1 MTRKIAYIKLHSHPI
16 NRSIMHM
23 LAKQF
28 PLLEVYMIDVG
39 ELIRNDRTTV
49 SANMFFAFREYG
61 LEILSGK
68 KKIRECFWRT
78 TYIFNR
84 IKVLLSTVL
93 SRDDYVF
100 SFQNQSLFDGSK
112 PGLPHYVYT
121 DHTHLAN
128 LGYPSFDKEDLY
140 SRRWINLER
149 TIYHNATLN
158 FTRSNYA
165 ARSIVKDYSC
175 PSNKVVC
182 VYAGTNAIPDS
193 AVDKSK
199 YGNKNILFVGVDWER
214 KGGPELIKAFGQVL
228 KVYPDAQLTIVG
240 CTPNLNISNINIV
253 GCVKQ
258 EDVTSYYEK
267 ASVFCL
273 PSRLDPSPNVVLEAS
288 AHALP
293 VVATDVGGTPDRVLN
308 GETGYLVK
316 PGDVGQLAEILI
328 KLIGDAKKCQDM
340 GEKGRHFVLER
351 YNWEKVGAEITKR
364 IVASRPLSLEGAID
378 IRGAPIQ
385 ESMVIRNYEE
395 RV

>member
-1 MTRKIAYIKLHSHPI
+1 
-16 NRSIMHM
+16 M
-23 LAKQF
+23 LVAD
-28 PLLEVYMIDVG
+28 LEM
-39 ELIRNDRTTV
+39 
-49 SANMFFAFREYG
+49 
-61 LEILSGK
+61 
-68 KKIRECFWRT
+68 
-78 TYIFNR
+78 
-84 IKVLLSTVL
+84 
-93 SRDDYVF
+93 
-100 SFQNQSLFDGSK
+100 
-112 PGLPHYVYT
+112 
-121 DHTHLAN
+121 
-128 LGYPSFDKEDLY
+128 
-140 SRRWINLER
+140 
-149 TIYHNATLN
+149 
-158 FTRSNYA
+158 
-165 ARSIVKDYSC
+165 
-175 PSNKVVC
+175 
-182 VYAGTNAIPDS
+182 
-193 AVDKSK
+193 DKSK

-214 KGGPELIKAFGQVL
+214 KGGPELIKAFGEVL

-240 CTPNLNISNINIV
+240 CTPNPNISNINIV
-253 GCVKQ
+253 GCVTQ
-258 EDVTSYYEK
+258 EDVNSYYEK

-273 PSRLDPSPNVVLEAS
+273 PSRLDPSTNVVLEAS

-328 KLIGDAKKCQDM
+328 ELIGHAKKCQDM